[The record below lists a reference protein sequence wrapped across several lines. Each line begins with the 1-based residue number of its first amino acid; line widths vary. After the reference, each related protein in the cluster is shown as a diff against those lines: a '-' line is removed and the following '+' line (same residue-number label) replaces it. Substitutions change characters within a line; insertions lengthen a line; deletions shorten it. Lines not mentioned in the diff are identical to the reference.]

1 MTSSSKYLTLSPRPG
16 CLSTGLS
23 GDPRQGGGVDGVGH
37 SEGLHHPAGTCS
49 LGPGGND
56 LGGQSDTDG
65 NWIIMRVFCNQFHL
79 GEVT

>member
-1 MTSSSKYLTLSPRPG
+1 M
-16 CLSTGLS
+16 
-23 GDPRQGGGVDGVGH
+23 DGVGH

-65 NWIIMRVFCNQFHL
+65 NWMIMGVFCNQFHL